1 MKNKKKKKKVIFISS
16 VGGHLTQLLELKK
29 INKVY
34 SALGGIDDKESFV
47 EFIFS

>member
-1 MKNKKKKKKVIFISS
+1 MR
-16 VGGHLTQLLELKK
+16 LQTLKK